1 MKKIVILNGPNLH
14 RLVSRESNLYGT
26 VTLPDLN
33 QQLIQQAAASGF
45 LLSCIQTNNE
55 EQFID
60 AIYQVA
66 DDQAVGLIVN
76 AAAFTHTSIAIRDA
90 LLAVALPFIEVHI
103 TNIYAREIFRQHS
116 YLSDIAQGIIV
127 GLGVNGYALAL
138 QALIAQQQQQ
148 SI

>member
-1 MKKIVILNGPNLH
+1 M
-14 RLVSRESNLYGT
+14 
-26 VTLPDLN
+26 
-33 QQLIQQAAASGF
+33 
-45 LLSCIQTNNE
+45 SCIQTNNE